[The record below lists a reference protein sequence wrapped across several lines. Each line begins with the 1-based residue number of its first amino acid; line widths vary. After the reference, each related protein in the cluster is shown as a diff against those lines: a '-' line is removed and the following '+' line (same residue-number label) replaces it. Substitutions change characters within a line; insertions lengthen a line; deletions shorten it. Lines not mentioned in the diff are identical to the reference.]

1 MFNTSSITSAS
12 SSGEARPLKLEG
24 DARVLWH
31 CWHTPRLP
39 AALRFREETL
49 HGAVA
54 GVTQAADARALPCTA
69 LAAFLGRC
77 SSAELDRKANAG
89 ERRRE
94 TKLRACEP
102 FPCADPGSPKVEPV
116 VRAQGRFCRRG
127 RLYPPHPAVPCP
139 APRPVPLRARGRGSG
154 RGAVGGMG
162 TDAWGVFHLMMKR
175 ELKTAFAFLKTQDW
189 RRNSKYAVNRNS

>member
-1 MFNTSSITSAS
+1 MFNTGSVTSAS

-49 HGAVA
+49 HAAVA
-54 GVTQAADARALPCTA
+54 GVTQAADARALPKPV

-94 TKLRACEP
+94 TKLRASEP

-127 RLYPPHPAVPCP
+127 RLYLPHPTVPCP
-139 APRPVPLRARGRGSG
+139 APRPVPLRARGRGWNGDRCVG
-154 RGAVGGMG
+154 RFSFDDETRAENCFCLFENTVLEKE
-162 TDAWGVFHLMMKR
+162 FQICCEQK
-175 ELKTAFAFLKTQDW
+175 
-189 RRNSKYAVNRNS
+189 

>member
-1 MFNTSSITSAS
+1 MFNTGSVTSAS

-49 HGAVA
+49 HAAVA
-54 GVTQAADARALPCTA
+54 GVTQAADARALPKPV

-94 TKLRACEP
+94 TKLRASEP

-127 RLYPPHPAVPCP
+127 RLYLPHPLSPAQPLALSPC
-139 APRPVPLRARGRGSG
+139 GHED
-154 RGAVGGMG
+154 VGGMG
-162 TDAWGVFHLMMKR
+162 TDAWGAFHLMMKR
-175 ELKTAFAFLKTQDW
+175 ELKTAFAFLKTQYW